1 MAETSTAPWSTS
13 GRAPQVTFG
22 KGDKVRLG
30 NGPVG
35 IVTNTLDG
43 EVKIRYGETGEVVAV
58 TADRVRAVWPGRSVP
73 TWSPLSRLTLVS
85 HAPVSSTFVEA
96 PAALEPAPPPTRFPH
111 TCPVCAGACYQG
123 WSLNPRDYEHPEGAV
138 CPPVQPAPEIVR
150 ECWPRGP
157 AQRDD
162 GRYPEKGWLAEGR
175 GYVGQHPTREGAIAA
190 WREAVAAKD

>member
-96 PAALEPAPPPTRFPH
+96 PAALEPEPPPTRFPH

-123 WSLNPRDYEHPEGAV
+123 WSLNPRDYEHPEGV
-138 CPPVQPAPEIVR
+138 TCPPVAPE
-150 ECWPRGP
+150 
-157 AQRDD
+157 
-162 GRYPEKGWLAEGR
+162 PEGCLPSPLMAGKGLEQGWLAYGR
-175 GYVGQHPTREGAIAA
+175 GVVAEHPTREGAIVA
-190 WREAVAAKD
+190 WRKAVA